1 MPSSAKH
8 FFLKNRSQASLSFQD
23 SNQTRPPQASPLHSP
38 LPSPAYSPYAAT
50 SAASLT
56 TTASTPRDGD
66 DDYRFHPA
74 NHLDE
79 SRRSQSQFAIPTRSQ
94 SQRSPPTPAHYYPQ
108 PTTPTTIQPN
118 HHHFSSSFPDGV
130 EAAPAPAPAPAP
142 AVIEVNP
149 DFYYRPPQPTAA
161 PKDGR
166 KKGFFRLG
174 LTTKEPANNNSGGVN
189 APKVGRSISVRRKPT
204 ATENGGR
211 QRWSALLATP
221 TSEEEEV
228 VEVDRVGLGLDP
240 SRVGSRANLPGPPLP
255 EKDPTP
261 SARPPPHQGFPA
273 RGASLSGPAVNT
285 VLRPPLERQGS
296 SSNPSW
302 GNPVPAVPE
311 YESHPEAHYHRP
323 PSHLPSPTSA
333 TSTASYPLL
342 SRGPSELY
350 PSLYHESTSR
360 PASQQSFAP
369 PSPLQPNHPGREE
382 HRPPSHRGSL
392 HPTHIAGSMGPP
404 AHQLPQRSGTNELA
418 SLNPG
423 NREVSAYPPYSQG
436 SQGPSP
442 GSGPPPTAQF
452 GGQLGINP
460 PGGSYR
466 GGPQSSPMAP
476 QPSGDGGRTS
486 PSSRSYD
493 DMLNMD
499 VAQVVTKYYELRK
512 PIFYLLLLLF
522 SGYV

>member
-1 MPSSAKH
+1 MPSSARH

-23 SNQTRPPQASPLHSP
+23 SNQTRPPQASPLNSP

-66 DDYRFHPA
+66 EHYRFHPS
-74 NHLDE
+74 NNLDE
-79 SRRSQSQFAIPTRSQ
+79 SRPSQFAIPTRSQ
-94 SQRSPPTPAHYYPQ
+94 SQRSPPPPAHYYPQ
-108 PTTPTTIQPN
+108 PTTPTTIPTN
-118 HHHFSSSFPDGV
+118 HHQFSTSYPDGV
-130 EAAPAPAPAPAP
+130 ERAPAPAPAP

-149 DFYYRPPQPTAA
+149 DFYYRPPQPPAA
-161 PKDGR
+161 PRDGR

-174 LTTKEPANNNSGGVN
+174 LTTKEPANNNNGGVN
-189 APKVGRSISVRRKPT
+189 APKVGRSVSVRRKPT

-228 VEVDRVGLGLDP
+228 DVDRVGLGLDP
-240 SRVGSRANLPGPPLP
+240 SRVGSRANPPGPPLP

-261 SARPPPHQGFPA
+261 SSRPPPHQGFPA

-302 GNPVPAVPE
+302 GNPVPATPE
-311 YESHPEAHYHRP
+311 YESPSDAGHYHRP

-333 TSTASYPLL
+333 TSTASYPVL
-342 SRGPSELY
+342 SRGPPEVY
-350 PSLYHESTSR
+350 QPLYHEPTSR

-369 PSPLQPNHPGREE
+369 PSPLQPNHPGRED
-382 HRPPSHRGSL
+382 HQPPSHRVSL
-392 HPTHIAGSMGPP
+392 HPTQIPGSMGPP
-404 AHQLPQRSGTNELA
+404 SHQLPQRPGTNDLA
-418 SLNPG
+418 PLNQAAVG
-423 NREVSAYPPYSQG
+423 HREVSYHPLNSQG
-436 SQGPSP
+436 SQGSNP
-442 GSGPPPTAQF
+442 GSGPTPPAQF

-460 PGGSYR
+460 PGASYR

-476 QPSGDGGRTS
+476 QPSADAGRTS

-499 VAQVVTKYYELRK
+499 VAQVVAKYYELRK
-512 PIFYLLLLLF
+512 PTFIFY
-522 SGYV
+522 S